1 MDINKNYSRQLDFVK
16 PSQLDIPIWIIGA
29 GGIGS
34 WTTLALSKMGCSNL
48 VVFDFDK
55 VEVHNTSSQFFHSSQ
70 IGKFKVNSLKNN
82 IEQTTENEIIAIS
95 KKFEEWDIQT
105 PPQIIINATDS
116 LDVRRK
122 IWNYLK
128 LNNFPFKL
136 YVDARMAGEFLRILT
151 VSPLNAYSVSEYEK
165 GLDPQKEA
173 HEEPCTARAIVYN
186 VFFCAGIIANC
197 VKKYVKGES
206 INLQVQMDLKVMQF
220 I

>member
-1 MDINKNYSRQLDFVK
+1 
-16 PSQLDIPIWIIGA
+16 
-29 GGIGS
+29 
-34 WTTLALSKMGCSNL
+34 
-48 VVFDFDK
+48 
-55 VEVHNTSSQFFHSSQ
+55 
-70 IGKFKVNSLKNN
+70 
-82 IEQTTENEIIAIS
+82 
-95 KKFEEWDIQT
+95 
-105 PPQIIINATDS
+105 
-116 LDVRRK
+116 
-122 IWNYLK
+122 
-128 LNNFPFKL
+128 
-136 YVDARMAGEFLRILT
+136 